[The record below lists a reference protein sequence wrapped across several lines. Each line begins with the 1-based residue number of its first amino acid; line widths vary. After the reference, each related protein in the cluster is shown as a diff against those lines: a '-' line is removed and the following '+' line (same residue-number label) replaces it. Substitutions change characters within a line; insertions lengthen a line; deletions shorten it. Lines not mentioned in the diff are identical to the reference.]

1 MKRLAI
7 VITGLVLAL
16 SVASS
21 AMAQSSTCQAY
32 NNCSATTTSDVSS
45 TTTSTLP
52 FTGLDVALLLA
63 GGAGL
68 LGTGLVVRRLSRRI
82 D

>member
-7 VITGLVLAL
+7 LITGLVLAL

-32 NNCSATTTSDVSS
+32 NNCSATTTSEVSS
-45 TTTSTLP
+45 TTSTLP

-68 LGTGLVVRRLSRRI
+68 LGTGLVVRRISRRI
-82 D
+82 N

>member
-7 VITGLVLAL
+7 LITGLALAL

-32 NNCSATTTSDVSS
+32 NNCSATTTSEVSS
-45 TTTSTLP
+45 TTSTLP

-63 GGAGL
+63 GGVGL
-68 LGTGLVVRRLSRRI
+68 LGTGLVVRRISRRI
-82 D
+82 N